1 MKIGIFGG
9 SFNPPHIGHLILAQ
23 NLRGAKNLDRVIFVP
38 TNIPP
43 LKKQQD
49 LLDVETRLHMVDLSI
64 KDNPYF
70 EVSRVEIERGG
81 TSYTFETLK
90 IFKEF
95 FKNKA
100 QLFFIAGSDVLKNI
114 HLWKKKEEIF
124 KLARFIVV
132 TRKNFK
138 IPSSLPKEIEKFEME
153 TIEISSSQIREKIK
167 RGESIR
173 YMVPESVRKFILEK
187 KLYFKK

>member
-1 MKIGIFGG
+1 MKIGILGG

-23 NLRGAKNLDRVIFVP
+23 NVREAMGLDKVIFVP
-38 TNIPP
+38 ANIPP
-43 LKKQQD
+43 LKKQED
-49 LLDVETRLHMVDLSI
+49 SLDAETRLHMVDLSI
-64 KDNPYF
+64 MDNPYF
-70 EVSRVEIERGG
+70 ESSKVEIERGG
-81 TSYTFETLK
+81 VSYTFETLK

-95 FKNKA
+95 FKNKT

-138 IPSSLPKEIEKFEME
+138 IPPSLPKEIEKFEME

-173 YMVPESVRKFILEK
+173 YVVPESARKFILEK